1 MTVFL
6 NNNMIDKRG
15 ICYYKDYCKL
25 VYCKKNIFFNPPFC
39 CWEWGITRIEVF
51 QKKKKT
57 GRVLKSFGEV
67 FVFRVFRP
75 KGCCYFNE

>member
-25 VYCKKNIFFNPPFC
+25 VYCKKNIFLTLPFVA
-39 CWEWGITRIEVF
+39 GN
-51 QKKKKT
+51 
-57 GRVLKSFGEV
+57 GE
-67 FVFRVFRP
+67 
-75 KGCCYFNE
+75 